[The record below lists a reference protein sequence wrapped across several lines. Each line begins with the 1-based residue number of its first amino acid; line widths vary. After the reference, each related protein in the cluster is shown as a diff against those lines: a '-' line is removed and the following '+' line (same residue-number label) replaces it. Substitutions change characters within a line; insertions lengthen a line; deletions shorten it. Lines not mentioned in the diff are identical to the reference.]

1 MKKSK
6 LPRDVVL
13 LQLAMV
19 LLRGGELSHEK
30 LRVELELE
38 RRTAERYLR
47 HLKDAGLP
55 IVAHRRGREATYT
68 LDKLRAKLDL
78 DAIDVAPEAARSLS
92 LLLVAAQLLPAHLGV
107 REAVDRTVRAALR
120 LRGMKAAAELR
131 RIEDAVLVLENDA
144 KDYRGKAEVFAKLV
158 DAVLEGRR
166 VKLRYRSP
174 KKSAADDEEV
184 FAASIGLF
192 KGGLYVLAVP
202 LDDDGR
208 QPSWKALERVEDLVV
223 QTRGPFLSL
232 EVRQRAVDEARRR
245 WGPARPRA
253 RGLPREQVITLHF
266 SEGAAPYVLARPW
279 HVAVDVEP
287 WPKAKGGGLRMSL
300 RLTGQTDMFESWVK
314 SWGQQVQVLRPP
326 DMAERIATDLDAA
339 AAAHRAAATAFAR
352 LLDDDSA
359 SGD

>member
-1 MKKSK
+1 MKRK

-13 LQLAMV
+13 LQLALV

-30 LRVELELE
+30 LRAELGLE

-55 IVAHRRGREATYT
+55 LVARRRGREATYA
-68 LDKLRAKLDL
+68 LDQLRAKLDL
-78 DAIDVAPEAARSLS
+78 EAVDVAPEAARSLS

-166 VKLRYRSP
+166 VQLRYRSP
-174 KKSAADDEEV
+174 KKSAPDDEDV

-192 KGGLYVLAVP
+192 KGGLYVLVVP
-202 LDDDGR
+202 IDDDGR

-223 QTRGPFLSL
+223 ATRGPVLSL

-253 RGLPREQVITLHF
+253 RGAAREQVITLHF
-266 SEGAAPYVLARPW
+266 SEAAAPYVLARPW
-279 HVAVDVEP
+279 HKAVEVEA
-287 WPKAKGGGLRMSL
+287 WPKGRGGGLRMSL

-314 SWGQQVQVLRPP
+314 SWGQEVQVLRPRE
-326 DMAERIATDLDAA
+326 MAERIATDLFAA
-339 AAAHRAAATAFAR
+339 AEAHRAAAQDFAR
-352 LLDDDSA
+352 LLEDNDA
-359 SGD
+359 PIG